1 MPISI
6 LAAPKPCPGTGR
18 CISESFPAKAL
29 EMSSMINL
37 DDPELYE
44 KLDPGHMSARIAEL
58 PQQCQEAW
66 RKAMAL
72 DLPPDYGE
80 IDKVVL
86 SGMGGSAIGGGLLA
100 SLVAAEATVPILIHQ
115 DYGLPSFV
123 DAKTLIIASSYSGM
137 TEETISSLEQAL
149 TTPAKKLIVTSGGSL
164 SAIAEEKGIPV
175 FTIDYRA
182 QPRAALAHNFIPL
195 LAILQK
201 LGLIPDKSQD
211 IAEAVKVLDEL
222 KLTIDQNRPHKL
234 NPAKQLATK
243 LFGHLAIIYG
253 AGILSEVACRWK
265 TQINENSKAWAFY
278 EVFPELN
285 HNAIVGYEFPAEMKV
300 LVVLLRSPKFDP
312 RIRLRYQVTCELLAQ
327 RNISYEIID
336 AEGESPLSQML
347 SLILFGDY
355 VSYYLALLYQT
366 DPTPVTAIDYL
377 KQRLSEL

>member
-1 MPISI
+1 
-6 LAAPKPCPGTGR
+6 
-18 CISESFPAKAL
+18 
-29 EMSSMINL
+29 MSSMINL

-100 SLVAAEATVPILIHQ
+100 SLVAAEATVPILIHR

-222 KLTIDQNRPHKL
+222 KLTIDQNRPHQL

-243 LFGHLAIIYG
+243 LLGHIAIIYG

-312 RIRLRYQVTCELLAQ
+312 RIMLRYQVTCELLAQ

-336 AEGESPLSQML
+336 AEGEGPLSQML

-366 DPTPVTAIDYL
+366 DPTPVTAIDHL
-377 KQRLSEL
+377 KQRLSKV

>member
-1 MPISI
+1 MPIFI
-6 LAAPKPCPGTGR
+6 LVAPKPCPGTGR
-18 CISESFPAKAL
+18 CISESLPSEAI

-44 KLDPGHMSARIAEL
+44 KLDPGDMSARIAEL

-66 RKAMAL
+66 RKAMDF

-80 IDKVVL
+80 IDKVVI
-86 SGMGGSAIGGGLLA
+86 SGVGGSAIGGGLLA
-100 SLVAAEATVPILIHQ
+100 SLVAAEGAVPILVHR
-115 DYGLPSFV
+115 DYGLPSFI

-137 TEETISSLEQAL
+137 TEETVSSLNQAL
-149 TTPAKKLIVTSGGSL
+149 TTPAKKLIITSGGRL
-164 SAIAEEKGIPV
+164 RAIAEEKGIPV
-175 FTIDYRA
+175 FTIDYLA

-201 LGLIPDKSQD
+201 LGLISDKSQD

-222 KLTIDQNRPHKL
+222 KLTIAQDRPLSH

-243 LFGHLAIIYG
+243 LFGHIVIIYG
-253 AGILSEVACRWK
+253 AGILSEVARRWK

-285 HNAIVGYEFPAEMKV
+285 HNAIVGYEFPAEMK
-300 LVVLLRSPKFDP
+300 LFVVLLRSPKFDP
-312 RIRLRYQVTCELLAQ
+312 PTLLRYQVTCELLAR
-327 RNISYEIID
+327 RNISYEIVD

-355 VSYYLALLYQT
+355 VSYYSALLYQV
-366 DPTPVTAIDYL
+366 DPTLVAAIDYL
-377 KQRLSEL
+377 KQRLSKV

>member
-222 KLTIDQNRPHKL
+222 KLTIDQNRPHEL

-243 LFGHLAIIYG
+243 LLGHLAIIYG